1 MLPSV
6 LKIQIITISKISVS
20 YLGYLATSVFSSVLE
35 NYTPLRKLLTKLNL
49 LELVNKQLCCL
60 QLP

>member
-35 NYTPLRKLLTKLNL
+35 NYTPLRKLLTKLKP
-49 LELVNKQLCCL
+49 VRISK
-60 QLP
+60 